1 MTLNLSQIAPQV
13 GAMAREAS
21 ARHDVFARRRAAAL
35 SLMRAWDG
43 RLDALR
49 SLVQETEPWLVAE
62 PLEPLL
68 TARPA
73 PRIPPDVTV
82 VATDGSGIDLDRHG
96 LAQCYLINVGA
107 AVITYGA
114 NPDAALSSRAAL
126 YYRDDDLYLDDDGA
140 RVPVQGAL
148 ADLKRTLAE
157 QARLL
162 EIVRELRPSPSSP
175 ASYPSPPG
183 PWLTGPSAAADGP
196 ARLSLKGRGGEG
208 YGDADALREGS
219 PLPRQG
225 EGLGVRAVGFP
236 LVAVLD
242 GTLLLWQLAGR
253 AGEERFVAEA
263 IAEYAAGLLEF
274 RRLGVPVCSY
284 VSRPNGRELTNLLRL
299 AACPSGGDDVVPTRC
314 ANCVDGECA
323 RDFLEPLPD
332 RALMDHL
339 RHGERSGRFASRS
352 PVLRYYGA
360 DCGIEFVYVNVG
372 DEVARLE
379 IPAWVGAD
387 PAMLD
392 LVHAAVYDGCQRGWG
407 YPPALAEA
415 HEQAV
420 IRGGERDAFLRLV
433 MEALNES
440 DQPAELSAKRL
451 SKNRRA
457 V

>member
-49 SLVQETEPWLVAE
+49 GLVQETEPWLVAE

-162 EIVRELRPSPSSP
+162 EIVRELRPSSP
-175 ASYPSPPG
+175 NP
-183 PWLTGPSAAADGP
+183 
-196 ARLSLKGRGGEG
+196 LSLKGRGGEG
-208 YGDADALREGS
+208 YGDADALKEDS

-225 EGLGVRAVGFP
+225 EGLGVRAAAEGPVSHGQGVRAEGGEGVP

-299 AACPSGGDDVVPTRC
+299 AACPSGGDDVAPTRC
-314 ANCVDGECA
+314 AHCVDGECA
-323 RDFLEPLPD
+323 REFLEPLPD

-352 PVLRYYGA
+352 PVLRYYGGG
-360 DCGIEFVYVNVG
+360 CGIEFVYVNVG

>member
-35 SLMRAWDG
+35 SLMRVWNG

-49 SLVQETEPWLVAE
+49 GLVQETEPWLVAE

-126 YYRDDDLYLDDDGA
+126 YYRDDDLYIDDDGA

-162 EIVRELRPSPSSP
+162 EIVRELRPS
-175 ASYPSPPG
+175 
-183 PWLTGPSAAADGP
+183 
-196 ARLSLKGRGGEG
+196 
-208 YGDADALREGS
+208 
-219 PLPRQG
+219 
-225 EGLGVRAVGFP
+225 P

-299 AACPSGGDDVVPTRC
+299 AACPSGGEGVAPPRC
-314 ANCVDGECA
+314 AHCVDGQCV

-332 RALMDHL
+332 RALMGHL

-360 DCGIEFVYVNVG
+360 GCGIEFVYVNVG

-387 PAMLD
+387 PTMLD

>member
-35 SLMRAWDG
+35 SLMRVWNG

-49 SLVQETEPWLVAE
+49 GLVQETEPWLVAE

-126 YYRDDDLYLDDDGA
+126 YYRDDDLYIDDDGA

-162 EIVRELRPSPSSP
+162 EIVRELRPS
-175 ASYPSPPG
+175 
-183 PWLTGPSAAADGP
+183 
-196 ARLSLKGRGGEG
+196 
-208 YGDADALREGS
+208 
-219 PLPRQG
+219 
-225 EGLGVRAVGFP
+225 P

-299 AACPSGGDDVVPTRC
+299 AACPSGGEGVAPPRC
-314 ANCVDGECA
+314 AHCVDGQCV

-332 RALMDHL
+332 RALMGHL

-360 DCGIEFVYVNVG
+360 GCGIEFVYVNVG

-379 IPAWVGAD
+379 IPAWGGGAPPPRD
-387 PAMLD
+387 P
-392 LVHAAVYDGCQRGWG
+392 HHPPRGDGCQRGWG

>member
-35 SLMRAWDG
+35 TLMHAWDG
-43 RLDALR
+43 RLDELR
-49 SLVQETEPWLVAE
+49 SLVQDEQPWLVAE

-68 TARPA
+68 AARPA

-82 VATDGSGIDLDRHG
+82 AATDGSGIDLDRHG

-107 AVITYGA
+107 AVITYGS
-114 NPDAALSSRAAL
+114 NPAAALSSRAAL
-126 YYRDDDLYLDDDGA
+126 YYRDDDLYIDDDGA

-162 EIVRELRPSPSSP
+162 EIVRELRPSP
-175 ASYPSPPG
+175 PG
-183 PWLTGPSAAADGP
+183 P
-196 ARLSLKGRGGEG
+196 LSLTGRGGEG

-299 AACPSGGDDVVPTRC
+299 AACPSGGDDVAPTRC

>member
-1 MTLNLSQIAPQV
+1 
-13 GAMAREAS
+13 MAREAS

-35 SLMRAWDG
+35 SLMRVWNG

-49 SLVQETEPWLVAE
+49 GLVQETEPWLVAE

-126 YYRDDDLYLDDDGA
+126 YYRDDDLYIDDDGA

-162 EIVRELRPSPSSP
+162 EIVRELRPS
-175 ASYPSPPG
+175 
-183 PWLTGPSAAADGP
+183 
-196 ARLSLKGRGGEG
+196 
-208 YGDADALREGS
+208 
-219 PLPRQG
+219 
-225 EGLGVRAVGFP
+225 P

-299 AACPSGGDDVVPTRC
+299 AACPSGGEGVAPPRC
-314 ANCVDGECA
+314 AHCVDGQCV

-332 RALMDHL
+332 RALMGHL

-360 DCGIEFVYVNVG
+360 GCGIEFVYVNVG

-420 IRGGERDAFLRLV
+420 IRSGERDAFLRLV

>member
-35 SLMRAWDG
+35 SLMQAWDG
-43 RLDALR
+43 RLDELR
-49 SLVQETEPWLVAE
+49 GLVQETEPWLVAE
-62 PLEPLL
+62 PLESLL

-162 EIVRELRPSPSSP
+162 EIVRELRPSPP
-175 ASYPSPPG
+175 APLPD
-183 PWLTGPSAAADGP
+183 A
-196 ARLSLKGRGGEG
+196 GEG
-208 YGDADALREGS
+208 S
-219 PLPRQG
+219 
-225 EGLGVRAVGFP
+225 P

-299 AACPSGGDDVVPTRC
+299 AACPSGGECVAPTRC
-314 ANCVDGECA
+314 AHCVDGQCA

-352 PVLRYYGA
+352 PVLRYYGGG
-360 DCGIEFVYVNVG
+360 CGIEFVYVNVG

-387 PAMLD
+387 PTMLD

>member
-35 SLMRAWDG
+35 TLMHAWDG
-43 RLDALR
+43 RLDELR
-49 SLVQETEPWLVAE
+49 GLVQDEQPWLVAE
-62 PLEPLL
+62 PLEALL
-68 TARPA
+68 AARPA

-82 VATDGSGIDLDRHG
+82 AATDGSGIDLDRHG

-107 AVITYGA
+107 AVITYGS
-114 NPDAALSSRAAL
+114 NPAAALSSRAAL
-126 YYRDDDLYLDDDGA
+126 YYRDDDLYIDDDGA

-162 EIVRELRPSPSSP
+162 EIVRELRPSPP
-175 ASYPSPPG
+175 APLPCAGEGSRPPCEDNSPSPTVRERG
-183 PWLTGPSAAADGP
+183 AGPSDPRLGSEGP
-196 ARLSLKGRGGEG
+196 VSHGAGGE
-208 YGDADALREGS
+208 
-219 PLPRQG
+219 
-225 EGLGVRAVGFP
+225 GFP

-253 AGEERFVAEA
+253 AGEERFVAAA

-299 AACPSGGDDVVPTRC
+299 AACPSSGEGATTRC
-314 ANCVDGECA
+314 AHCVDGQCA
-323 RDFLEPLPD
+323 RDVLEPLPD
-332 RALMDHL
+332 RALMGHL

-360 DCGIEFVYVNVG
+360 GRHIEFVYVNVG
-372 DEVARLE
+372 DEIARLE

-415 HEQAV
+415 HAQAV

-440 DQPAELSAKRL
+440 DQPAELSAKRM

>member
-35 SLMRAWDG
+35 SLMRVWNG

-49 SLVQETEPWLVAE
+49 GLVQETEPWLVAE

-126 YYRDDDLYLDDDGA
+126 YYRDDDLYIDDDGA

-162 EIVRELRPSPSSP
+162 EIVRELRPS
-175 ASYPSPPG
+175 
-183 PWLTGPSAAADGP
+183 
-196 ARLSLKGRGGEG
+196 
-208 YGDADALREGS
+208 
-219 PLPRQG
+219 
-225 EGLGVRAVGFP
+225 P

-299 AACPSGGDDVVPTRC
+299 AACPSGGEGVAPPRC
-314 ANCVDGECA
+314 AHCVDGQCV

-332 RALMDHL
+332 RALMGHL

-360 DCGIEFVYVNVG
+360 GCGIEFVYVNVG

>member
-35 SLMRAWDG
+35 MLMHAWDG
-43 RLDALR
+43 RLDELR
-49 SLVQETEPWLVAE
+49 SLVQDEQPWLVAE

-68 TARPA
+68 AARPA

-82 VATDGSGIDLDRHG
+82 AATDGSGIDLDRHG

-107 AVITYGA
+107 AVITYGS
-114 NPDAALSSRAAL
+114 NPAAALSSRAAL
-126 YYRDDDLYLDDDGA
+126 YYRDDDLYIDDDGA

-162 EIVRELRPSPSSP
+162 EIVRELRPSP
-175 ASYPSPPG
+175 PG
-183 PWLTGPSAAADGP
+183 P
-196 ARLSLKGRGGEG
+196 LSLTGRGGEG

-225 EGLGVRAVGFP
+225 EPVGLSAPQSRETNPHGVGVRAAGGEGFP

-253 AGEERFVAEA
+253 AGEERFVAAA

-299 AACPSGGDDVVPTRC
+299 AACPSSGEGATTRC
-314 ANCVDGECA
+314 AHCVDGQCA
-323 RDFLEPLPD
+323 RDVLEPLPD
-332 RALMDHL
+332 RALMGHL

-360 DCGIEFVYVNVG
+360 GRHIEFVYVNVG
-372 DEVARLE
+372 DEIARLE

-440 DQPAELSAKRL
+440 DQPAELSAKRM

>member
-35 SLMRAWDG
+35 SLMRVWNG

-49 SLVQETEPWLVAE
+49 GLVQETEPWLVAE

-126 YYRDDDLYLDDDGA
+126 YYRDDDLYIDDDGA

-162 EIVRELRPSPSSP
+162 EIVRELRPS
-175 ASYPSPPG
+175 
-183 PWLTGPSAAADGP
+183 
-196 ARLSLKGRGGEG
+196 
-208 YGDADALREGS
+208 
-219 PLPRQG
+219 
-225 EGLGVRAVGFP
+225 P

-299 AACPSGGDDVVPTRC
+299 AACPSGGEGVAPPRC
-314 ANCVDGECA
+314 AHCVDGQCV

-332 RALMDHL
+332 RALMGHL

-360 DCGIEFVYVNVG
+360 GCGIEFVYVNVG

-420 IRGGERDAFLRLV
+420 IRSGERDAFLRLV

>member
-21 ARHDVFARRRAAAL
+21 ARHDVFARRRAVAL

-49 SLVQETEPWLVAE
+49 GLVLDEQPWLVAE
-62 PLEPLL
+62 PLESLL

-162 EIVRELRPSPSSP
+162 EIVREL
-175 ASYPSPPG
+175 
-183 PWLTGPSAAADGP
+183 
-196 ARLSLKGRGGEG
+196 
-208 YGDADALREGS
+208 
-219 PLPRQG
+219 QG
-225 EGLGVRAVGFP
+225 ETP

-274 RRLGVPVCSY
+274 RRRGVPVCSY

-299 AACPSGGDDVVPTRC
+299 AACPSGGEGVAPPQC
-314 ANCVDGECA
+314 AHCVDGQCA
-323 RDFLEPLPD
+323 RNFLEPLPD

-360 DCGIEFVYVNVG
+360 GRHIEFVYVNVG

-420 IRGGERDAFLRLV
+420 IRSGERDAFLRLV

-451 SKNRRA
+451 NKNRRA